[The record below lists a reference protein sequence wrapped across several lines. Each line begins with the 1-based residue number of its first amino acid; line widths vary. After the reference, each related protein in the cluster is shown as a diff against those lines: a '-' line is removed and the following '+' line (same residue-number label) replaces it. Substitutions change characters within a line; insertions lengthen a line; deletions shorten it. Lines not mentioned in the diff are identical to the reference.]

1 MQTNNLENFE
11 IDRKDDKAKNTEL
24 IKFNQMLLLDKNEN
38 YEENSAKNSKDFL
51 NKKRGR
57 KNKISNDNDK
67 KSNIHDKY
75 SDDNLKRKIKTHFH
89 NFIIAFLNM
98 KSKNILNKKYQFG
111 KMSSEINKNI
121 TVEYNQKLFVKKMKD
136 IIVEMSDKFQD
147 KDRNK
152 IALEI
157 IMKKANNNDEIIQL
171 LDTNYED
178 MYLNYYLKSTK
189 ETFKDD
195 DSDESYESHLKKLEK
210 LYGKEYIFD
219 YKRNAQELI
228 SFFYKIKKRVRNK
241 QSKEL
246 IKPQFLH
253 FTNSNTDNNYSN
265 YLCMVKQYININKNS
280 STNQKIL
287 TSTSSQTDMIV
298 SEDEDEDENF
308 IKNILKLNLTPL

>member
-11 IDRKDDKAKNTEL
+11 IDTKDDKAKNTEL

-253 FTNSNTDNNYSN
+253 FTNSNKDNN
-265 YLCMVKQYININKNS
+265 YININKNS